1 MYLGTIHGSRL
12 ITPPLCG
19 RVVRL
24 ERSTSCAAS
33 SSSKL
38 VQDLRHKRKAFP
50 YRRRQVSEPTRDP
63 IKENNSGV
71 RNAEQTTGNV
81 HTSEMPP
88 STIVASRFRLF
99 PRAGSSKSSSYRHA
113 QTEDPATSYESVTEK
128 SINDSIKGI
137 DEPKLPGTARDTK
150 VVEEKEKHAM
160 ESKMQSETRCLKF
173 LHTIRKYL
181 DFTLCCNPT
190 FITMTLS
197 VMCMSLGVPHVLFF
211 MPNFVRSLDVGADPA
226 TLIAVTS
233 ISELIGRIVSGLT
246 LDAQLVPKFAMF
258 TGFIA
263 LSAASVILLPLANSY
278 PSLIIVMAFYGI
290 GVGSWFLM
298 VPLLLADFF
307 GVENIGSSYGL
318 MRLFQSMSNLCGPL
332 AAGVIKD
339 ATGSFAY
346 AFHLMGS
353 IMSLGTVFSL
363 LLALS
368 RSIKDKKDRLQTKAN
383 IK

>member
-1 MYLGTIHGSRL
+1 
-12 ITPPLCG
+12 
-19 RVVRL
+19 
-24 ERSTSCAAS
+24 
-33 SSSKL
+33 
-38 VQDLRHKRKAFP
+38 
-50 YRRRQVSEPTRDP
+50 
-63 IKENNSGV
+63 
-71 RNAEQTTGNV
+71 
-81 HTSEMPP
+81 MPP

-99 PRAGSSKSSSYRHA
+99 PRVGSSKSSSYRHA

-128 SINDSIKGI
+128 SISNSIK
-137 DEPKLPGTARDTK
+137 DMDDMKGTAKDTK
-150 VVEEKEKHAM
+150 EEKEKHGI
-160 ESKMQSETRCLKF
+160 EPSSETRCRKF
-173 LHTIRKYL
+173 LHTIKKYL

-246 LDAQLVPKFAMF
+246 LDAQLVSKFAMF

-278 PSLIIVMAFYGI
+278 SSLIIVMACYGT

-298 VPLLLADFF
+298 VPMLLADFF

-332 AAGVIKD
+332 AAGIIKD

-368 RSIKDKKDRLQTKAN
+368 RSIVDKKDRLQKKAN
-383 IK
+383 VK

>member
-1 MYLGTIHGSRL
+1 M
-12 ITPPLCG
+12 
-19 RVVRL
+19 
-24 ERSTSCAAS
+24 
-33 SSSKL
+33 
-38 VQDLRHKRKAFP
+38 
-50 YRRRQVSEPTRDP
+50 SEPTGDP
-63 IKENNSGV
+63 IKDNYSGV
-71 RNAEQTTGNV
+71 PNADETTRNVN
-81 HTSEMPP
+81 TSEIPP

-99 PRAGSSKSSSYRHA
+99 PRVGSSKSSSYRHD

-128 SINDSIKGI
+128 STGDSIKGI
-137 DEPKLPGTARDTK
+137 DELKLPSTAKDTK
-150 VVEEKEKHAM
+150 ILEEKEKRAI
-160 ESKMQSETRCLKF
+160 EPSSETRCLKI
-173 LHTIRKYL
+173 LHTIKKYL

-190 FITMTLS
+190 FISMTLS

-226 TLIAVTS
+226 TLIAITS
-233 ISELIGRIVSGLT
+233 ISELIGRIVCGLT
-246 LDAQLVPKFAMF
+246 LDAQLVSKFAMF

-263 LSAASVILLPLANSY
+263 VSAASVILLPLANSY
-278 PSLIIVMAFYGI
+278 SSLIIVMAFYGI

-298 VPLLLADFF
+298 VPMLLADFF

-339 ATGSFAY
+339 STGSFAY

-368 RSIKDKKDRLQTKAN
+368 RSIVNKKDRLQTKAN

>member
-1 MYLGTIHGSRL
+1 
-12 ITPPLCG
+12 
-19 RVVRL
+19 
-24 ERSTSCAAS
+24 
-33 SSSKL
+33 
-38 VQDLRHKRKAFP
+38 
-50 YRRRQVSEPTRDP
+50 
-63 IKENNSGV
+63 
-71 RNAEQTTGNV
+71 
-81 HTSEMPP
+81 MPP

-99 PRAGSSKSSSYRHA
+99 PRVGSSKSSSYRHD

-128 SINDSIKGI
+128 SISDSIKEM
-137 DEPKLPGTARDTK
+137 DDMKFAGTAKDTK
-150 VVEEKEKHAM
+150 QEKEKHGI
-160 ESKMQSETRCLKF
+160 EPSSETRCRKF
-173 LHTIRKYL
+173 FHTIKKYL

-211 MPNFVRSLDVGADPA
+211 MPNFVRSLNVGADPA
-226 TLIAVTS
+226 TLIAITS

-278 PSLIIVMAFYGI
+278 PSLIIVMAFYGV

-368 RSIKDKKDRLQTKAN
+368 RSIVNKKDRLQTKAN

>member
-1 MYLGTIHGSRL
+1 
-12 ITPPLCG
+12 
-19 RVVRL
+19 
-24 ERSTSCAAS
+24 
-33 SSSKL
+33 
-38 VQDLRHKRKAFP
+38 
-50 YRRRQVSEPTRDP
+50 
-63 IKENNSGV
+63 
-71 RNAEQTTGNV
+71 
-81 HTSEMPP
+81 
-88 STIVASRFRLF
+88 
-99 PRAGSSKSSSYRHA
+99 
-113 QTEDPATSYESVTEK
+113 
-128 SINDSIKGI
+128 
-137 DEPKLPGTARDTK
+137 
-150 VVEEKEKHAM
+150 M
-160 ESKMQSETRCLKF
+160 ESKMESETRCLKF

-211 MPNFVRSLDVGADPA
+211 MPNFVRSLNVGADPA
-226 TLIAVTS
+226 TLIAITS

-278 PSLIIVMAFYGI
+278 PSLIIVMAFYGL

-368 RSIKDKKDRLQTKAN
+368 RSIVDKKDRLQAN